1 MDVVM
6 DNEKRLTDLENA
18 YDRIEGDIREL
29 ATAHNDVSSTA
40 GDVQRIL
47 SNYVLVLTRELGVS
61 VPCLRKLLGR

>member
-6 DNEKRLTDLENA
+6 DNEKRLTNLEDA
-18 YDRIEGDIREL
+18 YFRIEEDIQQL

-47 SNYVLVLTRELGVS
+47 SNYVLVLTR
-61 VPCLRKLLGR
+61 